1 MARTPVAQRSVTY
14 GSVGGTQAVDLMQYP
29 PKGHRPA
36 EYRARIGHG
45 EARWQYA
52 CDQVLTWGIQHNA
65 GMRVERVPAA
75 DGFADSGYQPVRF
88 DDDGV
93 PVEAA
98 ELGSE
103 PQYTADG
110 VQLTFPGETIV
121 LHVPVLGLFRVTAP
135 ARVVLI
141 VDEPDRRGFAYGTLP
156 GHPESGE
163 ELFVVE
169 RTEDGS
175 VWLSIRAFS
184 RPAHAGWRL
193 VAPALRLFQETWSR
207 RYLRALA
214 GPIGVDSDAALEAP
228 RDAQD
233 D

>member
-1 MARTPVAQRSVTY
+1 MAQRSVTY

-29 PKGHRPA
+29 PTGHRPA

-45 EARWQYA
+45 EQRWQYA
-52 CDQVLTWGIQHNA
+52 CEQVLTWGVQNNA

-75 DGFADSGYQPVRF
+75 DGYAESGYQPVQF
-88 DDDGV
+88 D
-93 PVEAA
+93 EAGQPIGA
-98 ELGSE
+98 AALGAE
-103 PQYTADG
+103 PQYTAEG

-121 LHVPVLGLFRVTAP
+121 LHVPVLGVFSARAP
-135 ARVVLI
+135 ARVVLL
-141 VDEPDRRGFAYGTLP
+141 VDEEDRQGFAYGTLP

-169 RTEDGS
+169 RSEDGS

-184 RPAHAGWRL
+184 RPANFGWRL
-193 VAPALRLFQETWSR
+193 LGPALRLFQETWSR

-214 GPIGVDSDAALEAP
+214 GPIGGSTAAAVEP
-228 RDAQD
+228 PHDAQD
-233 D
+233 H